1 MTITCLAVNDFI
13 TLTLLAGSSV
23 ILVCW
28 VEIRTRKNSNGML
41 IMRIACTRFM
51 IGTKN

>member
-1 MTITCLAVNDFI
+1 MLIGSMVVIHMFQSRSKISAYAQLDDITCLAVNDFI

-28 VEIRTRKNSNGML
+28 V
-41 IMRIACTRFM
+41 
-51 IGTKN
+51 